1 MLRILSGTKGET
13 NLGRGGPLLMR
24 RKRISSSTVIILL
37 SLFLGT
43 LLGLSALY
51 FVSGIDVAHA
61 DSVIATIPV
70 RSNGPLG
77 IAFDAANG
85 NLYVT
90 K

>member
-13 NLGRGGPLLMR
+13 NLGRGRPLLMR
-24 RKRISSSTVIILL
+24 RKNNSSSTVIILL

-70 RSNGPLG
+70 RNGPIG
-77 IAFDAANG
+77 IA
-85 NLYVT
+85 LTLLMVICM
-90 K
+90 

>member
-1 MLRILSGTKGET
+1 MR
-13 NLGRGGPLLMR
+13 R
-24 RKRISSSTVIILL
+24 RKRILSSTVTILV

-51 FVSGIDVAHA
+51 FGSGIDVAHA

-70 RSNGPLG
+70 AVIFHIG
-77 IAFDAANG
+77 IAFDAANS

-90 K
+90 TKMILASR

>member
-24 RKRISSSTVIILL
+24 RRKRISSSTVTILL

-51 FVSGIDVAHA
+51 FGSGIGVAHA

-70 RSNGPLG
+70 RNGPIG
-77 IAFDAANG
+77 IA
-85 NLYVT
+85 LTLLMVICM
-90 K
+90 